1 MYERERENERE
12 YFFSQSA
19 IKIKILAD
27 LYGTAGKTG
36 EKKGKKIRKSEALKM
51 DGETTR
57 LYIRLRVDVS
67 SLALC

>member
-1 MYERERENERE
+1 MGQQGRQER
-12 YFFSQSA
+12 
-19 IKIKILAD
+19 
-27 LYGTAGKTG
+27 
-36 EKKGKKIRKSEALKM
+36 KKEKKIRKSEALKM